1 MQYYICNYN
10 DYLYLGKGRSGEP
23 GMLLTIMVHC
33 LDQMN
38 HEQLQQLEVFGET
51 GNGALISA
59 VTP

>member
-1 MQYYICNYN
+1 MQYIETYVCNYN
-10 DYLYLGKGRSGEP
+10 ENTLYVSKGRSGEL

-51 GNGALISA
+51 RN
-59 VTP
+59 